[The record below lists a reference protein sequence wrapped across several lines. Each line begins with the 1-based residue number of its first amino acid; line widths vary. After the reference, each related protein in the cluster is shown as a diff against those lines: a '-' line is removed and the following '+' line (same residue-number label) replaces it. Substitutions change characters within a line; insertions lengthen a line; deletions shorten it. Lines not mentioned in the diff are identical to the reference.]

1 MMRRAAMFMALM
13 GYFLFSIT
21 TVEVR
26 ADEHEEDVWVP
37 TVVYSDLDGCS
48 DCAKVK
54 EAGVLEGLVLAGIR
68 VIVYDVNQDS
78 LKTTAFFET
87 YGVRAPTAA
96 PIIYAGSEYFHG
108 TEAILEAFNSGRL
121 AELAQEPLL
130 DISDFVPREFGFWI
144 GLAIIILAGLVD
156 GINPCAIAM
165 LLMFISMVGFTK
177 DRRILMTV
185 AVTYIGS
192 IFVTYLFIGI
202 GFFTLLGLT
211 REQFE
216 FFSYFLYG
224 GFALLCLILFIFTF
238 YDFIV
243 TRKQD
248 YGKVKNQLPKFIQ
261 AFNKRIMHRFTQAIE
276 AEEPGLKQTLLIVFV
291 PMILGVIVGITE
303 AACTGQVYFTVL
315 AWVQSVSPG
324 PGMSTVE
331 LLYIVVFNL
340 MFVVPLILI
349 AAFAVRARSVVG
361 IANFIR
367 EHLSAIKLI
376 TALFFL
382 LMTVYFVLLL
392 AGIELFQFNID
403 IQGILE
409 R

>member
-1 MMRRAAMFMALM
+1 MMRHAAMFLALM

-21 TVEVR
+21 TVVVQ
-26 ADEHEEDVWVP
+26 ADEHDDEEWVP
-37 TVVYSDLDGCS
+37 TVVYSDLEGCS

-54 EAGVLEGLVLAGIR
+54 ASGVLEALELAGIR
-68 VIVYDVNQDS
+68 VIIYEVDRDS
-78 LKTTAFFET
+78 FKTTAYFET
-87 YGVRAPTAA
+87 YDVQAPTAA
-96 PIIYAGSEYFHG
+96 PIIYAGDAYFHG
-108 TEAILEAFNSGRL
+108 TDNIIAAFESGQI
-121 AELAQEPLL
+121 AALAQEPLL

-177 DRRILMTV
+177 DRRVLMTV
-185 AVTYIGS
+185 AVTYIGA
-192 IFVTYLFIGI
+192 IFVTYLFIGL
-202 GFFTLLGLT
+202 GFFALLGLT
-211 REQFE
+211 RDQFE

-224 GFALLCLILFIFTF
+224 GFALLCLVLFVLTF
-238 YDFIV
+238 YDYMV
-243 TRKQD
+243 TRRQD

-261 AFNKRIMHRFTQAIE
+261 AFNKRIMHRFTSAIE
-276 AEEPGLKQTLLIVFV
+276 AEEPGLKQVLLIVFV
-291 PMILGVIVGITE
+291 PLILGVIVGITE

-315 AWVQSVSPG
+315 TWVRSVSPG
-324 PGMSTVE
+324 TGISTVE
-331 LLYIVVFNL
+331 LTYIVVFNL
-340 MFVVPLILI
+340 MFILPLILI

-367 EHLSAIKLI
+367 EHLSLIKLI
-376 TALFFL
+376 TAIFFL
-382 LMTVYFVLLL
+382 VMTVYFVLLL
-392 AGIELFQFNID
+392 AGIEIFQFNID

>member
-1 MMRRAAMFMALM
+1 MLRRAAMFMALI

-21 TVEVR
+21 TVAVQ
-26 ADEHEEDVWVP
+26 ADEHDDDTWVP
-37 TVVYSDLDGCS
+37 TIVYSDLEGCA
-48 DCAKVK
+48 DCAEVK
-54 EAGVLEGLVLAGIR
+54 RAGVLEGLEAEGIV
-68 VIVYDVNQDS
+68 VIVYDVNRDS
-78 LKTTAFFET
+78 PMTTAYFET
-87 YGVRAPTAA
+87 YGVKAPTAA

-108 TEAILEAFNSGRL
+108 HEKIVAAYESGLL
-121 AELAQEPLL
+121 AELAQQPLL
-130 DISDFVPREFGFWI
+130 DVSDFVPREFGFWI
-144 GLAIIILAGLVD
+144 GLAVIILAGLVD

-165 LLMFISMVGFTK
+165 LLMFISMIGFTK
-177 DRRILMTV
+177 DRRVLMTV
-185 AVTYIGS
+185 SVTYIGS
-192 IFVTYLFIGI
+192 IFVTYLIIGL
-202 GFFTLLGLT
+202 GFFALLGLT
-211 REQFE
+211 RDQFE

-224 GFALLCLILFIFTF
+224 GFALLCLVLFILTF

-261 AFNKRIMHRFTQAIE
+261 AFNKRVMHRFTQAIE
-276 AEEPGLKQTLLIVFV
+276 DEEPGLKQVLLIVFV
-291 PMILGVIVGITE
+291 PLILGVIVGITE

-315 AWVQSVSPG
+315 TWVRSVSPG
-324 PGMSTVE
+324 TGISPVE
-331 LLYIVVFNL
+331 LLYIVVFNF
-340 MFVVPLILI
+340 MFIVPLILI

-367 EHLSAIKLI
+367 EHLSVIKLI

-392 AGIELFQFNID
+392 AGVEIFNINID
-403 IQGILE
+403 IQGIIE